1 MNYPADKLAAF
12 LASPDAG
19 AARYVVSVKGEE
31 AGVVSV
37 RHPWLKGPYLELLA
51 LLPQAQTKASAR
63 ASWPGSKRGLKHGA
77 RNLWV
82 CASSFNA
89 RALRF
94 YERHGFARAAT
105 LPGLVADGYDE
116 ILLRKFPLQ
125 PARNA
130 RTAFSALSSRR
141 RRVGIDV
148 GDVLHVG
155 VRRMID
161 KQHAVLDRDG
171 LAALQFVLIAIL
183 ELDLAAAAARRV
195 DLLLRLDGQLIG

>member
-1 MNYPADKLAAF
+1 MTSSPFSAGAIELEPAGSMPARLLPLEPRSCPGLAAGIVAMEPWSVMNYPADKLAAF
-12 LASPDAG
+12 LAGPDAG
-19 AARYVVSVKGEE
+19 SARYVVSVRGAE

-51 LLPQAQTKASAR
+51 LLPPAQNQGI
-63 ASWPGSKRGLKHGA
+63 GSSIMAWFESQGLKHRA

-116 ILLRKFPLQ
+116 ILLRKFPLGPQ
-125 PARNA
+125 P
-130 RTAFSALSSRR
+130 
-141 RRVGIDV
+141 
-148 GDVLHVG
+148 
-155 VRRMID
+155 
-161 KQHAVLDRDG
+161 
-171 LAALQFVLIAIL
+171 
-183 ELDLAAAAARRV
+183 
-195 DLLLRLDGQLIG
+195 